1 MQIYLTSEQAREADD
16 NTINSGVSSET
27 LMLRAGRAIADEVRG
42 AFLHLKAK
50 SVLIVCGTGNN
61 GGDGY
66 VAARELIK
74 DGISVCVYAF
84 NGELSADCR
93 REKDR

>member
-42 AFLHLKAK
+42 AFLRLKAK

-66 VAARELIK
+66 VAARELIN
-74 DGISVCVYAF
+74 DGKIGRASCRERVY
-84 NGELSADCR
+84 R
-93 REKDR
+93 RV